1 MTSIFRLEEIRIF
14 DSEEHWYRDA
24 GIMILGHYS
33 SLEIIIVAMLM
44 EQLTKSIETV
54 AKSDTVFGDNRDLL
68 RAIQRDAEAILFC
81 ATDLLSAMRC
91 NASGVAF
98 MMLSS
103 HIISVPFIILF
114 FHFIQHIP
122 LLLSFILLY
131 SSCRKDTA
139 NFRMILNI
147 S

>member
-1 MTSIFRLEEIRIF
+1 MLAS
-14 DSEEHWYRDA
+14 
-24 GIMILGHYS
+24 
-33 SLEIIIVAMLM
+33 MLM

-98 MMLSS
+98 MMLSCY
-103 HIISVPFIILF
+103 IISVPFIILFLF

-139 NFRMILNI
+139 IFRMILNI

>member
-1 MTSIFRLEEIRIF
+1 MLAS
-14 DSEEHWYRDA
+14 
-24 GIMILGHYS
+24 
-33 SLEIIIVAMLM
+33 MLM

-98 MMLSS
+98 MMLSC

-139 NFRMILNI
+139 IFRMNQNL